1 MKERKIIAS
10 IRFNLFIVICVV
22 ISVLNLFL
30 QFIDTQS
37 LYVTLSIDSLKSFT
51 YMSNI
56 LVGIASLVM
65 IIFEFIA
72 IHKNKDIPVAV
83 EIFKYVATC
92 ASTVT
97 FIVTCALLLP
107 REFAVSEFAL
117 LIDPSSTLF
126 VHTLVPIL
134 AFVSCIF
141 LEPFNKFKIPYF
153 LFGLIPLVLYAGYDL
168 INQYLFRNK
177 SLYFFLQ
184 FRNNSEVFKTNL
196 IYCGSIALICA
207 ILFFGLLMLKNLQL
221 KPIIYKKRQRAS
233 VNTTSINIDEIK
245 SKKKD
250 NDKKKFVEG
259 SSNALPEILKDSL
272 KQKVVQPSATSEQP
286 KIDKKDHTKE
296 NEEYIKAHNLSETM
310 SNVAKKAE
318 TDTQEISTKVFD
330 SLIDKEKLEEKKVE
344 PKVEEKETEHIV
356 EKPVVKEVQQE
367 VTKEEG
373 EEEKLHEVKEQK
385 VEEVKQENVVKP
397 VKPIEPVKVE
407 KVIEE
412 QVEESVEEEQHN
424 EELSEEQPVT
434 EEYSEEEQVEQQV
447 EENVEEPVEEEQYN
461 EELSEEQP
469 VAEEYADEEQ
479 EQEGQQIEESAEEE
493 KEEVKEDKQEEND
506 EIIDDDFIVVKEKRR
521 VSAPKSTTSK
531 KSSSSKSAAKKPAS
545 KPSAQPKDDGRV
557 YHVSKNKSGKWQ
569 VKLAGGEKAIKL
581 FATQKEASDFAKELV
596 KNNGGSI
603 RVHSPKGQIR
613 KASW

>member
-30 QFIDTQS
+30 QFIDTES

-92 ASTVT
+92 ATTVT

-107 REFAVSEFAL
+107 REFAVSGFAL

-221 KPIIYKKRQRAS
+221 KPIIYKKKQRAS

-367 VTKEEG
+367 VTKEE
-373 EEEKLHEVKEQK
+373 EKLHEVKEQK

-412 QVEESVEEEQHN
+412 KVEESV
-424 EELSEEQPVT
+424 
-434 EEYSEEEQVEQQV
+434 EEEQVEQQV
-447 EENVEEPVEEEQYN
+447 EENVEEPHEEPVEEEQYN

-469 VAEEYADEEQ
+469 VAKEYADEEQ

-493 KEEVKEDKQEEND
+493 KEEVKEDKQDEND

-531 KSSSSKSAAKKPAS
+531 KSSSSKSSAKKPAS
-545 KPSAQPKDDGRV
+545 KPSSQPKDDGRV